1 MRRLPRIIGE
11 KKFSDLK
18 TTFGFISQWYDL
30 NPNKWK
36 DFKNIV
42 EIYISKLN

>member
-1 MRRLPRIIGE
+1 MKRLPKIIGE
-11 KKFSDLK
+11 RKYSELK
-18 TTFGFISQWYDL
+18 TTIEFIGQWYDL